1 MADLENRVS
10 HLETKVSVIETKVDA
25 FIQEMR
31 DFKTEMRDRDN
42 QRAAEIREL
51 REQRE
56 KDAAKREAVA
66 NELRKEI
73 QEGIKNIQNL
83 TIAAIVG
90 IVAIGVGVLGF
101 VFTRNSEPQTQP
113 PPAQT
118 QSVQNPRETAQE

>member
-42 QRAAEIREL
+42 QRAAEIARVEAQATAKIEAL

-56 KDAAKREAVA
+56 KDNTKYEAEMKAMNEKIDAKFDK
-66 NELRKEI
+66 LSS
-73 QEGIKNIQNL
+73 QIQNMA
-83 TIAAIVG
+83 IAAV
-90 IVAIGVGVLGF
+90 VGVGAIVWAVVSAF
-101 VFTRNSEPQTQP
+101 K
-113 PPAQT
+113 
-118 QSVQNPRETAQE
+118 